1 MTLYTLDTLT
11 ALDADLDEWMVKDP
25 PEGYVGKHRRPE
37 RTTVIFPLPT
47 EVESTAWLP
56 NVGVLPIPGWRVR
69 TVLSVLIFLAA
80 LVVTTAVLLGVRV
93 PFDFPGAPPTVQH
106 GPTLP
111 NGGP

>member
-1 MTLYTLDTLT
+1 VRLQAAVIDA
-11 ALDADLDEWMVKDP
+11 ALKRMDDALNVKDP

-37 RTTVIFPLPT
+37 RVVTIFPIPT

-56 NVGVLPIPGWRVR
+56 SVGKLPIPGWWVKP
-69 TVLSVLIFLAA
+69 LIR
-80 LVVTTAVLLGVRV
+80 LVVFLLVLVVMAAVFMGVRV
-93 PFDFPGAPPTVQH
+93 QPDLPGAPTVQH

>member
-11 ALDADLDEWMVKDP
+11 ALDADLWMVKDP

-37 RTTVIFPLPT
+37 RTTVIFPLT

-56 NVGVLPIPGWRVR
+56 NVGKLPIPGWWVKP
-69 TVLSVLIFLAA
+69 LISVLVFLLA
-80 LVVTTAVLLGVRV
+80 LVVTLMVVAGVRV
-93 PFDFPGAPPTVQH
+93 QPDLPGAPPTVQH

-111 NGGP
+111 NGGR

>member
-37 RTTVIFPLPT
+37 RTTVIFPLT

-56 NVGVLPIPGWRVR
+56 NVGVLPIPGWWVR

-80 LVVTTAVLLGVRV
+80 LVVTTAVFMGVRIE
-93 PFDFPGAPPTVQH
+93 PDLPGAPTVQH

>member
-11 ALDADLDEWMVKDP
+11 ALDADLDMVKDP

-37 RTTVIFPLPT
+37 RTTVIFPLT

-56 NVGVLPIPGWRVR
+56 NVGVLPIPGWWVKP
-69 TVLSVLIFLAA
+69 LISVLVFLLA
-80 LVVTTAVLLGVRV
+80 LTVTLMVVAGVRV
-93 PFDFPGAPPTVQH
+93 QPDLPGAPTVQH